1 MKGMK
6 SLFLLGTALAVMS
19 SSALADTTGTQT
31 FAASISDSTCVIN
44 GLNVTKTVSLM
55 RNSVPSVSGG
65 HNLIDPIDMGLSLTG
80 CSSKSVDVGIDIQN
94 GDAHHWGDVQLGGVS
109 GLFTRVSI
117 AKDGVQTIAN
127 NWGGGVK
134 NYAITKGAVNI
145 PVFFQLMKNT
155 STGKGINSGTFSYVA
170 DVVITEK

>member
-31 FAASISDSTCVIN
+31 FAANISGSTCVIN
-44 GLNVTKTVSLM
+44 GLNVTKTVSLV
-55 RNSVPSVSGG
+55 RNGVPSVDGG
-65 HNLIDPIDMGLSLTG
+65 HNLIDPIDMSLSLTG
-80 CSSKSVDVGIDIQN
+80 CSSKSVDVGIDIRN
-94 GDAHHWGDVQLGGVS
+94 GDVNHWGDVQLGGVA

-117 AKDGVQTIAN
+117 AKNGIHVPAN
-127 NWGGGVK
+127 NWGGAAK
-134 NYAITKGAVNI
+134 NYAITNGAANI
-145 PVFFQLMKNT
+145 PVFFQLMKGVA
-155 STGKGINSGTFSYVA
+155 SGKGINNGTFSYVA